1 MNYYAFMFMLRRTQ
15 IVQYNCRVLKIN
27 NGEVQDLIKAEMLYL
42 EYKLFMGEGF
52 LAALMT

>member
-1 MNYYAFMFMLRRTQ
+1 M
-15 IVQYNCRVLKIN
+15 QYNCRVLKIN